1 MPSIEKA
8 HSFSELL
15 TSKIVSA
22 AQMFSP
28 TRRLYSEKSEK
39 SEIIDEEDSLL
50 NVSSSSNLTSTPTR
64 GNFLQYILFIF
75 F

>member
-1 MPSIEKA
+1 MPSVEKA

-50 NVSSSSNLTSTPTR
+50 NVSSSSTLMSTPTR
-64 GNFLQYILFIF
+64 GSFLYLYCFM
-75 F
+75 